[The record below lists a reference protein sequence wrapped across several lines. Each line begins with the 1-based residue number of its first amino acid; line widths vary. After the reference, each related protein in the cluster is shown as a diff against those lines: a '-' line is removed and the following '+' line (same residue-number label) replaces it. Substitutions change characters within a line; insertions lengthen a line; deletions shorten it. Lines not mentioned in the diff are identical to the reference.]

1 MNALIDTH
9 ILLWWLDDP
18 VLVGKKAR
26 RIIEDGSSN
35 IYVSIASVWEIV
47 LKKSLGKLDIPDDL
61 SDVIEANR
69 FIVLPI
75 ELDHVLF
82 LGKLP
87 HIHRDPFDRIIIAQA
102 QKEHLAIMT
111 MDEQIKK
118 YPVEIIEG

>member
-18 VLVGKKAR
+18 SLVGKNAR

-35 IYVSIASVWEIV
+35 IYVSVASVWEIV

-75 ELDHVLF
+75 ELDHVFF

-87 HIHRDPFDRIIIAQA
+87 PIHRDPFDRIIIAQA

-111 MDEQIKK
+111 RDEQITK